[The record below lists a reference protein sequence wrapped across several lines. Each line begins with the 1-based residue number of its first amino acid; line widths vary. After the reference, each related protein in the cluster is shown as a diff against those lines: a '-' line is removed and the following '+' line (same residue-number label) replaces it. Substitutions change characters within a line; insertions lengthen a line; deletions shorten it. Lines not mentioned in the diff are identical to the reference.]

1 MKQRSL
7 RYPLTFRLLQNVC
20 VVSLMAADLG
30 SESNP
35 IVIELEASD
44 SSEIVIVKLTR
55 L

>member
-7 RYPLTFRLLQNVC
+7 HYPLTFKLLQNVC

-35 IVIELEASD
+35 IAIELEASD
-44 SSEIVIVKLTR
+44 GSEIVIVKLTR